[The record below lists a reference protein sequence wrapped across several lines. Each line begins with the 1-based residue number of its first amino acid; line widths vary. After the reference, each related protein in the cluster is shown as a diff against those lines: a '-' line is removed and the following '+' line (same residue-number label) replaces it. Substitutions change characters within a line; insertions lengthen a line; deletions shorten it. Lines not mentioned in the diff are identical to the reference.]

1 MISVQ
6 QLIGSSLRA
15 VAAATSKNCI
25 HHVRV
30 HDRHLQC
37 HSNRAVENPTVP
49 GADDTVTQT
58 ITVVWTRSPNRPGI
72 EHVADE
78 FKDMFCWFY
87 ILRPILVCFL
97 NHILS
102 LRAVETIFLEPPHR
116 GADSGQRII
125 LTQTTFNFFNEL
137 LGDML
142 QNQNSPQWGP
152 LYEPQTRRLI
162 KIHQFSINSI

>member
-1 MISVQ
+1 MFFFSYESSSENVIVSQRANRKKKDLFVWRNAEKLMISVQ

-49 GADDTVTQT
+49 GAGDTVTQT

-78 FKDMFCWFY
+78 FKDICFVDSIFYDQYWF
-87 ILRPILVCFL
+87 VF
-97 NHILS
+97 
-102 LRAVETIFLEPPHR
+102 
-116 GADSGQRII
+116 
-125 LTQTTFNFFNEL
+125 
-137 LGDML
+137 
-142 QNQNSPQWGP
+142 
-152 LYEPQTRRLI
+152 
-162 KIHQFSINSI
+162 

>member
-1 MISVQ
+1 MSPENKVKKTSSFLSVFFFLMNLVQKMRSFLRRRTGKKKDLFVWRNAEKLMISVQ

-25 HHVRV
+25 HHIRV

-49 GADDTVTQT
+49 GAGDTVTQT

-78 FKDMFCWFY
+78 FKDICFVDSIFYDQYWF
-87 ILRPILVCFL
+87 VF
-97 NHILS
+97 
-102 LRAVETIFLEPPHR
+102 
-116 GADSGQRII
+116 
-125 LTQTTFNFFNEL
+125 
-137 LGDML
+137 
-142 QNQNSPQWGP
+142 
-152 LYEPQTRRLI
+152 
-162 KIHQFSINSI
+162 